1 MAGKT
6 GLRLLSGSV
15 VVTREAPRL
24 TVVTGGE
31 VVVAALALHDVGV
44 VFGIPGTHNL
54 SVFEAL
60 TRYGIRTVA
69 TTHEQG
75 AGYAADGYARTSGRP
90 GVAVVTSGPAVYN
103 AATAVAQA
111 YSDSIP
117 MLLVSPGMPRDL
129 PTGGPGS
136 GYLHEAKDQTGAMD
150 RIAARCV
157 RVNTHQEIADAVAD
171 AFAFFASGRPRPIHL
186 EVPLDLLE
194 ALGDANL
201 VRAEPSPPAS
211 ASGSAVADA
220 ARLLASASRPMIVAG
235 GGARRAGPALLA
247 LAERL
252 SAPVATTINGK
263 GSITEDHR
271 LALGARMGTV
281 SVVAA
286 ADAADVLLVV
296 GAELGNSDMWQGMLR
311 PTGHVIRIDI
321 DPSMA
326 DVNINAETM
335 LVGDSSTVLD
345 QLHAA
350 LGSTAAAPD
359 TVPQWVT
366 ALRATAVSEAITA
379 GARWKSWIDA
389 IDVARSPGAVI
400 VTDNAM
406 CVYFG
411 TIGVLPMRDAA
422 SFHFPTG
429 FGTLGFTV
437 PVAIGSALAAP
448 ERQIIGITGDG
459 GLLFTAT
466 ELAVAAAEHLPMAI
480 VVFDN
485 SGYGEIRAEMLE
497 RDEKPVAVDAPPRDL
512 VLLAHALGARGIRVE
527 TPEDLITELRTAVSH
542 QGPTVLVIKE
552 TPPPEGSP
560 R

>member
-1 MAGKT
+1 M
-6 GLRLLSGSV
+6 
-15 VVTREAPRL
+15 TREPPRL
-24 TVVTGGE
+24 TNVTGGE
-31 VVVAALALHDVGV
+31 VVVAALALHDVVV

-54 SVFEAL
+54 AVFDAL

-129 PTGGPGS
+129 PVGGSGT

-150 RIAARCV
+150 RIAARCI
-157 RVNTHQEIADAVAD
+157 RVMNHQQIADAVAD
-171 AFAFFASGRPRPIHL
+171 AFTAFGTGRPRPIHL
-186 EVPLDLLE
+186 EVPLDLLD
-194 ALGDANL
+194 AVGDATL
-201 VRAEPSPPAS
+201 MKAEPVVPAAASPDV
-211 ASGSAVADA
+211 VADA
-220 ARLLASASRPMIVAG
+220 AARLARAERPMIVAG
-235 GGARRAGPALLA
+235 GGARRAGVELRA

-252 SAPVATTINGK
+252 PAPVATTINGK
-263 GSITEDHR
+263 GSIDESHQ
-271 LALGARMGTV
+271 LALGARLGTK

-286 ADAADVLLVV
+286 ADAADVLVVV
-296 GAELGNSDMWQGMLR
+296 GAELGNSDMWQGMLAPR
-311 PTGHVIRIDI
+311 GHVIRIDI
-321 DPSMA
+321 DAGMS
-326 DVNINAETM
+326 DVNINASSM
-335 LVGDSSTVLD
+335 LVGDASAVLTQIIESLPAD
-345 QLHAA
+345 RPTARDVQRWVVDLQRAA
-350 LGSTAAAPD
+350 CEES
-359 TVPQWVT
+359 
-366 ALRATAVSEAITA
+366 ALA
-379 GARWKSWIDA
+379 GARWQPWIDA
-389 IDVARSPGAVI
+389 IDAGRLPDAVLA
-400 VTDNAM
+400 TDNAM

-411 TIGVLPMRDAA
+411 TISELPMHSAS

-437 PVAIGSALAAP
+437 PVAIGAALAAP
-448 ERQIIGITGDG
+448 DRQIIGITGDG

-480 VVFDN
+480 IVFDN

-497 RDEKPVAVDAPPRDL
+497 RDEKPLAVDAPPRDL
-512 VLLAHALGARGIRVE
+512 VLLAQALGARGVHVD
-527 TPEDLITELRTAVSH
+527 TPDALIAELRRALTH
-542 QGPTVLVIKE
+542 QGPTVLVISE
-552 TPPPEGSP
+552 PPPPEGSP

>member
-1 MAGKT
+1 
-6 GLRLLSGSV
+6 
-15 VVTREAPRL
+15 VVTDGSGTRL
-24 TVVTGGE
+24 TDVTGGE
-31 VVVAALALHDVGV
+31 VVVAALALHGVGV

-54 SVFEAL
+54 SVFDAL

-129 PTGGPGS
+129 PTVGPGS

-150 RIAARCV
+150 RIAARCI
-157 RVNTHQEIADAVAD
+157 RATTHQQVADAVAE
-171 AFAFFASGRPRPIHL
+171 AFTSFASGRPRPIHL
-186 EVPLDLLE
+186 EVPLDLLD
-194 ALGDANL
+194 AVGDATL
-201 VRAEPSPPAS
+201 VQAAPSSPTA
-211 ASGSAVADA
+211 AVSTTA
-220 ARLLASASRPMIVAG
+220 AAAAALLAGAERPMVVAG
-235 GGARRAGPALLA
+235 GGARRAGVELLA
-247 LAERL
+247 VAERI
-252 SAPVATTINGK
+252 SAPVVTTINGK
-263 GSITEDHR
+263 GCIDEGHA
-271 LALGARMGTV
+271 LALGTRLGTA

-296 GAELGNSDMWQGMLR
+296 GAELGNSDMWQGMLT
-311 PTGHVIRIDI
+311 PAGHVIRIDI
-321 DPSMA
+321 DPAMA
-326 DVNINAETM
+326 DVNIRADTM
-335 LVGDSSTVLD
+335 LVGDAATVLTQVD
-345 QLHAA
+345 AELAS
-350 LGSTAAAPD
+350 LTGTAEG
-359 TVPQWVT
+359 VPQWVGE
-366 ALRATAVSEAITA
+366 LRVAAESEADAA
-379 GARWKSWIDA
+379 GARWRPWIDA
-389 IDVARSPGAVI
+389 IDAGRTQDAVM

-411 TIGVLPMRDAA
+411 TIGVLPMRHPS

-437 PVAIGSALAAP
+437 PVAVGSALAAP
-448 ERQIIGITGDG
+448 DRQVIGITGDG

-497 RDEKPVAVDAPPRDL
+497 RDEKPIAVDAPPRDL
-512 VLLAHALGARGIRVE
+512 VLLAQALGARGVRVE
-527 TPEDLITELRTAVSH
+527 TPADLTTELRRSTTY
-542 QGPTVLVIKE
+542 QGPTVLVISE
-552 TPPPEGSP
+552 PPPPEGSP

>member
-1 MAGKT
+1 
-6 GLRLLSGSV
+6 
-15 VVTREAPRL
+15 VVTGSRGPQL
-24 TVVTGGE
+24 TDVTGGE
-31 VVVAALALHDVGV
+31 VVVAALALHEVGV

-54 SVFEAL
+54 SVFDAL

-117 MLLVSPGMPRDL
+117 VLLVSPGMPSDL

-157 RVNTHQEIADAVAD
+157 RPTTHQQVADAVAE
-171 AFAFFASGRPRPIHL
+171 AFTSFVTGRPRPIHL
-186 EVPLDLLE
+186 EVPLDLLDAVGNATLVLAAPTPPTS
-194 ALGDANL
+194 ALTPDVAAA
-201 VRAEPSPPAS
+201 AE
-211 ASGSAVADA
+211 
-220 ARLLASASRPMIVAG
+220 LLAGAERPLIVAG
-235 GGARRAGPALLA
+235 GGTRRAGAPLLA
-247 LAERL
+247 VAERL

-263 GSITEDHR
+263 GSIDEGHPLSLGTR
-271 LALGARMGTV
+271 LGTS

-286 ADAADVLLVV
+286 ADGADVLLVV
-296 GAELGNSDMWQGMLR
+296 GAELGNSDMWQGMLS
-311 PTGHVIRIDI
+311 PSGHVVRVDV
-321 DPSMA
+321 DEAME
-326 DVNINAETM
+326 DVNISADTM
-335 LVGDSSTVLD
+335 LVGDAAAVLW
-345 QLHAA
+345 QLDAA
-350 LGSTAAAPD
+350 LAPMSEPAPG
-359 TVPQWVT
+359 VPQWV
-366 ALRATAVSEAITA
+366 ADLRAAAESEAVTA
-379 GARWKSWIDA
+379 GSRWRPWIDA
-389 IDVARSPGAVI
+389 IDSGRAPDSVI

-411 TIGVLPMRDAA
+411 TIGVLPMQHAS

-437 PVAIGSALAAP
+437 PVAVGSALAAP
-448 ERQIIGITGDG
+448 DRQVIGITGDG
-459 GLLFTAT
+459 GLLFTVT
-466 ELAVAAAEHLPMAI
+466 ELAVAAAEQLPMAI

-497 RDEKPVAVDAPPRDL
+497 RDEKPLAVDAPPRDL
-512 VLLAHALGARGIRVE
+512 VLLAQALGARGVRVE
-527 TPEDLITELRTAVSH
+527 TPDDLTAELRRSTMH
-542 QGPTVLVIKE
+542 QGPTVLVISE
-552 TPPPEGSP
+552 PAPPEGSP